1 MTIKTVSINSI
12 KYGSITMSVSEDGE
26 IVIGR
31 SYQLLD
37 SSGES
42 ASVYA
47 KDLNSDLVLSGG
59 VSALVKLAEQSQ
71 VLQEAIAEI
80 DSLTKSL
87 IEEKE
92 DLVL

>member
-1 MTIKTVSINSI
+1 MAIKTVSIDRI
-12 KYGSITMSVSEDGE
+12 TYGPITLSVSEDGE

-37 SSGES
+37 SNGES

-59 VSALVKLAEQSQ
+59 VNAHVLLPEQSQ

-92 DLVL
+92 DLLL